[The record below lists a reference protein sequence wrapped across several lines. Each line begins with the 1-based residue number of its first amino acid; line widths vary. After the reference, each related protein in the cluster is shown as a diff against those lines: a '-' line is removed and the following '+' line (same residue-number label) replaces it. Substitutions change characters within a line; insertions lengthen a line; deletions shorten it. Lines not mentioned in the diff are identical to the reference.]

1 MHSIAHLR
9 THSNAN
15 TQSQRY
21 MESYICAIPTQTH
34 SSHLYTFRYTLSDV
48 YKHSLTHIQRHEF
61 THTQC
66 MYIHTCPPHMFSHSK
81 HTQTLTHSHKRT
93 QQNHMKSH
101 HRLHLHN
108 LTHSHHAR
116 IVTGT
121 QSLLTC
127 SDTLVPAHRITLS
140 YTCVYMNPHNTRSC
154 LPAYTDTHPHKIIHT
169 ITHNGS
175 HTHRPHCRTPS
186 HTCAPTHLHIT
197 RSYTHVHLCISNGRW
212 DYRCRWLCLAFD
224 IGDGDLKSGP
234 RLLQQTQWQMNHHP
248 LYR

>member
-1 MHSIAHLR
+1 MHSIAHLS

-34 SSHLYTFRYTLSDV
+34 SSHLYTSRYILSDI
-48 YKHSLTHIQRHEF
+48 YKHSLTQLHTQRHEF

-66 MYIHTCPPHMFSHSK
+66 MCIYTCPPHMFSPSK
-81 HTQTLTHSHKRT
+81 HTQTLKRSHKRA

-108 LTHSHHAR
+108 LTHSHNTR

-127 SDTLVPAHRITLS
+127 SDTLVPAHRIILS
-140 YTCVYMNPHNTRSC
+140 YTCVYMNSHNTHPC
-154 LPAYTDTHPHKIIHT
+154 LPAYTDTPTQNHTYNHTQRVLHTQTTLPHT
-169 ITHNGS
+169 ITHS
-175 HTHRPHCRTPS
+175 CTHTLAASLGLIPIF
-186 HTCAPTHLHIT
+186 TCAHPMGTGIIDVGRCAWLLT
-197 RSYTHVHLCISNGRW
+197 RAMGI
-212 DYRCRWLCLAFD
+212 
-224 IGDGDLKSGP
+224 
-234 RLLQQTQWQMNHHP
+234 
-248 LYR
+248 